1 MPVLVVPE
9 MMEAG
14 GGVFDPV
21 DDPVAVPDP
30 EGGLKDSLIGGVCGL
45 NPTIRALSS
54 PPSP

>member
-1 MPVLVVPE
+1 MLVVPE